1 MLHSDCVRGKP
12 LMVLIR
18 KRIGGCDEE
27 NINVCDS
34 LYAAS

>member
-1 MLHSDCVRGKP
+1 MLHCNRVRGKP
-12 LMVLIR
+12 LMVLRR